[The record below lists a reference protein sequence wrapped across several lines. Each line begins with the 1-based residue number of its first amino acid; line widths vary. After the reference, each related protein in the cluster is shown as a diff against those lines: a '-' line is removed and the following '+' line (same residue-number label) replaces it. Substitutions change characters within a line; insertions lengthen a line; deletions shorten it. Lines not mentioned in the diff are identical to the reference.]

1 MNKLSHLAATAA
13 MAASLLVVGCRKSD
27 QGVPPN
33 TTVATVPAGTPIIGT
48 DGKTINAPVG
58 GAMVLIYPDGT
69 VHAVPAGMQVSP
81 GMVVGGTTANGQPV
95 PNTAAPG
102 APVPQPGYVSN
113 AAGPNN
119 GVPSTVNET
128 PVPPYPANQA
138 PASAPAPAPAPMDI
152 VVPAGTRV
160 AVRITETLTG
170 HKANLG
176 EHFSGVVATPV
187 EVRGVTVFPR
197 GTRVGGTVIQANGR
211 GKFAGSGSLGIE
223 VTNIGG
229 YNVTTSAYVK
239 EIKGKGKRTAGFIGG
254 GAGVGALIG
263 GLAGGGKGA
272 LIGGLAGAG
281 GGTAA
286 GALTGNKEVVIPSES
301 VITFRLRSSIRVHP

>member
-1 MNKLSHLAATAA
+1 MNQFSRFAAAA
-13 MAASLLVVGCRKSD
+13 AIAASLLAVGCKKSD
-27 QGVPPN
+27 SVPAGSMV
-33 TTVATVPAGTPIIGT
+33 TTVQAGTPIIGT
-48 DGKTINAPVG
+48 DGKTMNAPVG
-58 GAMVLIYPDGT
+58 GAMALIYPDGT
-69 VHAVPAGMQVSP
+69 VHAVPP
-81 GMVVGGTTANGQPV
+81 GMTVTPGQVIGGTTPAGQPAPVANG
-95 PNTAAPG
+95 ASAPG
-102 APVPQPGYVSN
+102 YA
-113 AAGPNN
+113 
-119 GVPSTVNET
+119 
-128 PVPPYPANQA
+128 A
-138 PASAPAPAPAPMDI
+138 PASTAVGATPPPATYPATSAPVAAPAAVDI

-187 EVRGVTVFPR
+187 VVNGVTVFPR
-197 GTRVGGTVIQANGR
+197 GTRVGGSVIQANGR
-211 GKFAGSGSLGIE
+211 GKFAGSGSIGIE
-223 VTNIGG
+223 VTEIGG
-229 YNVTTSAYVK
+229 YNVATSAYVK

-301 VITFRLRSSIRVHP
+301 VITFRLRSSIRVHQ